1 MMYIASFVCVSAY
14 FVSKRPL
21 ATSISS
27 CGSSAGTFLFGFLYR
42 LCIDYYGWRG
52 ALVVFSGLMLNGV
65 VCGVLFRPFTAKP
78 APDAMELNMIEET
91 DKELCESP
99 QQAAIRRTNGN
110 YFKLSNGLFSRTR
123 YLN

>member
-78 APDAMELNMIEET
+78 APDVIELDVLEET
-91 DKELCESP
+91 CNKIVCETP
-99 QQAAIRRTNGN
+99 QQDATRRTNGKYDRLETLIFAN
-110 YFKLSNGLFSRTR
+110 
-123 YLN
+123 